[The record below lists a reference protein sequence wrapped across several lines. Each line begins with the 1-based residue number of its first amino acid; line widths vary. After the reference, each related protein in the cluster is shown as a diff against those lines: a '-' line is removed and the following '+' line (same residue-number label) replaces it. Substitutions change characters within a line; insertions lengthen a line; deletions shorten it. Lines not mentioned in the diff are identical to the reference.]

1 MVPVDVVPIRLTV
14 NGREHHLEV
23 APERTLLAVL
33 RDDLALTGT
42 KEGCAVGVCGI
53 CSVLVDGDLQ
63 TACLYPAVHAD
74 GRAVTSIE
82 GLEGP
87 AGELSAVQQAFID
100 HGGFQCGICTPGQV
114 MAATALLAVDP
125 RPDEATVVEWLTGHL
140 CRCTGYYGIVAS
152 VLAAAGAAPPLAI
165 RPPIET
171 AAADDSAAVGHD
183 ASERSAPSAEAAS

>member
-1 MVPVDVVPIRLTV
+1 MDPIDLVPIRLTV
-14 NGREHHLEV
+14 NGREHQLEV

-33 RDDLALTGT
+33 RDDLGLTGT

-53 CSVLVDGDLQ
+53 CSVLVDGELQ

-82 GLEGP
+82 GVAGP
-87 AGELSAVQQAFID
+87 GGGLSAVQQAFID

-114 MAATALLAVDP
+114 MAATALLSAHP
-125 RPDEATVVEWLTGHL
+125 QLDEATVVEWLTGHL

-152 VLAAAGAAPPLAI
+152 VLAASGATPESAS
-165 RPPIET
+165 RPPIEI
-171 AAADDSAAVGHD
+171 AAADGAASAGGSAA
-183 ASERSAPSAEAAS
+183 AEAAP